1 MTCAFTSSRGG
12 APLVFALFAAAVCYA
27 PLHAAE
33 QPLWE
38 VGLGIG
44 VLGYDNYRGADTS
57 HVYPVPVPYVVY
69 NGPFLKA
76 DQEGVRGFLFD
87 RKWVE
92 VNLSGDFTMPVS
104 NDRTRSGMPQLKS
117 TLEAGIAVDF
127 HLWRS
132 EDSRIKLD
140 LRVPLRQ
147 AFTLQ
152 MPPQPI
158 GWTLTPGFRLRVKDP
173 CGFAGWNA
181 GIYTGPLF
189 ANRHYD
195 GYFYTVPPQNATAS
209 RPAFQAAGGY
219 AGTQLDVDLAKR
231 FPHYWV
237 GAFVRYDTLGGA
249 VFEDSPLVQRDHYL
263 AAGLFFAW
271 MIGKSSRM
279 AEVDH

>member
-1 MTCAFTSSRGG
+1 MTRAPTSSRGA
-12 APLVFALFAAAVCYA
+12 APLVLALMAAGACYA

-57 HVYPVPVPYVVY
+57 HVYPVPVPYLAY
-69 NGPFLKA
+69 NGPILKA

-104 NDRTRSGMPQLKS
+104 NDRTRSGMPQLKP
-117 TLEAGIAVDF
+117 TIEAGVMVDF

-132 EDSRIKLD
+132 DDSRVKLD
-140 LRVPLRQ
+140 LRVPVRQ

-173 CGFAGWNA
+173 CGLTGWTAGV
-181 GIYTGPLF
+181 YTGPLF
-189 ANRHYD
+189 ANRHYND
-195 GYFYTVPPQNATAS
+195 YFYTVPPQNATAS
-209 RPAFQAAGGY
+209 RPAFQATGGY
-219 AGTQLDVDLAKR
+219 AGTQLDVDLTKR

-237 GAFVRYDTLGGA
+237 GAFLRYDSLAGA
-249 VFEDSPLVQRDHYL
+249 VFEDSPLVQRDHYW
-263 AAGLFFAW
+263 AAGIFAAW
-271 MIGKSSRM
+271 MIGKSSRTV
-279 AEVDH
+279 EIDH

>member
-1 MTCAFTSSRGG
+1 MAESTSSSRGG
-12 APLVFALFAAAVCYA
+12 APLVLALFATAVCYA

-57 HVYPVPVPYVVY
+57 HVYPIPVPYVAY
-69 NGPFLKA
+69 NGPILKA

-104 NDRTRSGMPQLKS
+104 NDRTRSGMPQLKA
-117 TLEAGIAVDF
+117 TVEAGIMVDF

-140 LRVPLRQ
+140 LRVPARQ

-173 CGFAGWNA
+173 CRIHRMDRGNLHGSAFWQP
-181 GIYTGPLF
+181 PL
-189 ANRHYD
+189 
-195 GYFYTVPPQNATAS
+195 
-209 RPAFQAAGGY
+209 
-219 AGTQLDVDLAKR
+219 
-231 FPHYWV
+231 
-237 GAFVRYDTLGGA
+237 
-249 VFEDSPLVQRDHYL
+249 
-263 AAGLFFAW
+263 
-271 MIGKSSRM
+271 
-279 AEVDH
+279 

>member
-1 MTCAFTSSRGG
+1 MTCALTSSRGA
-12 APLVFALFAAAVCYA
+12 APLVLALLAAGACYA

-57 HVYPVPVPYVVY
+57 HVYPVPVPYLAY
-69 NGPFLKA
+69 NGPILKA

-132 EDSRIKLD
+132 ADSRVKLD
-140 LRVPLRQ
+140 LRVPVRQ

-158 GWTLTPGFRLRVKDP
+158 LVAQLPVFQRFAAPGE
-173 CGFAGWNA
+173 
-181 GIYTGPLF
+181 GIMLLGL
-189 ANRHYD
+189 
-195 GYFYTVPPQNATAS
+195 
-209 RPAFQAAGGY
+209 
-219 AGTQLDVDLAKR
+219 
-231 FPHYWV
+231 
-237 GAFVRYDTLGGA
+237 DTLKERTFGIDTDA
-249 VFEDSPLVQRDHYL
+249 SILWLSQ
-263 AAGLFFAW
+263 A
-271 MIGKSSRM
+271 
-279 AEVDH
+279 